1 MVKRII
7 LISLSLFLFSCGAAR
22 KVAIN
27 KSNIVSNID
36 STSNEKKESV
46 TTKNNYVSVT
56 TDTDEL
62 EIVPIDTTKPIII
75 NDKAYFNATLR
86 YKKTKV
92 VLLDTTKTKVSE
104 KALKSVSV
112 KKKDTAKVSSK
123 SVDKKSNFLW
133 WILIIILALAGRYA
147 YKKYALKYL
156 SL

>member
-7 LISLSLFLFSCGAAR
+7 LVFLSFILLSCGAAR

-27 KSNIVSNID
+27 KSNIISNID

-46 TTKNNYVSVT
+46 TIKNNYVSVT

-62 EIVPIDTTKPIII
+62 EVVPIDSTKPILI
-75 NDKAYFNATLR
+75 NDKAYFNATIR
-86 YKKTKV
+86 YKKTKT

-112 KKKDTAKVSSK
+112 KKKDSAKISSK
-123 SVDKKSNFLW
+123 TIDKKSNLLW
-133 WILIIILALAGRYA
+133 WILIIILFIVGRYA